1 MKYTV
6 RFAHLGSAPKWK
18 VGDIIQDNDV
28 VGVMGTS
35 GQSTAA
41 HLHIDCVVGEQ
52 NKPYKLADI
61 GPAFAPDQKELA
73 AFINKDLFGVAP
85 VITTQ
90 FMDPAYHKQFGKDHP
105 AYDVVP
111 EDRHDTDAHFSI
123 HWPRSMPG
131 HVALVVYQ
139 PESYGH
145 CLYVTFEDGRK

>member
-6 RFAHLGSAPKWK
+6 RFAHLADTPKWNA
-18 VGDIIQDNDV
+18 GDKIQDNDI

-41 HLHIDCVVGEQ
+41 HLHIDLVVGEV
-52 NKPYKLADI
+52 KMTYKLADI
-61 GPAFAPDQKELA
+61 GPRLVPDQKELLK
-73 AFINKDLFGVAP
+73 FLNVDLFGIAP
-85 VITTQ
+85 VVTTE
-90 FMDPAYHKQFGKDHP
+90 FMDPSYKKQFGKDHP

-111 EDRHDTDAHFSI
+111 KDRHDSTDHFAI

-131 HVALVVYQ
+131 TVSLVVYQ

-145 CLYVTFEDGRK
+145 CVYITYEDGRK